1 MYCYWITRIRKK
13 YIYVDIG
20 WTNGVLLMCGTL
32 LWLIMTNTQWYP
44 QNSFPKCRIAHFVT
58 PSPQVNVGCWISFN
72 SSIDTFFFKWPKMLD
87 VLWCATLKQF
97 TRCTQTHVFFQHWF
111 GEKGVVNLFFSR
123 MHLHFSFLWVYF
135 LFSSEKWRFRLLT
148 FRPRSFGLFWVY
160 LQSRAPEKKRKREK
174 GVVDVISYVENKIIS
189 WEHPLICDRLKPCKN
204 LCHTDSTTTSTTW
217 RADAPIHQMNYYTD
231 NMESGRSTTTRTTSG
246 CITTSSISTQYIFF

>member
-1 MYCYWITRIRKK
+1 MIFPRRSLVPSYCIYGVYDNYICVHMMYCYWITRIRKK

-111 GEKGVVNLFFSR
+111 GEKGVVNLFF
-123 MHLHFSFLWVYF
+123 FSDA
-135 LFSSEKWRFRLLT
+135 LT
-148 FRPRSFGLFWVY
+148 F
-160 LQSRAPEKKRKREK
+160 
-174 GVVDVISYVENKIIS
+174 
-189 WEHPLICDRLKPCKN
+189 
-204 LCHTDSTTTSTTW
+204 
-217 RADAPIHQMNYYTD
+217 
-231 NMESGRSTTTRTTSG
+231 
-246 CITTSSISTQYIFF
+246 